1 MAKAP
6 VAGRVKT
13 RLCPPCT
20 PEAAARIA
28 AVALADTLDAAGAAP
43 AVRRTL
49 VVDGD
54 YVAPEGWAILRQ
66 RGSGLAERLAHAF
79 ADTALPGVP
88 TLLIG
93 MDTPQVTAHHLAAA
107 AILLTAGTRGAATD
121 PQPTVDAVLGPAT
134 DGGWWALGLRDPA
147 RAAVLREVPMSTS
160 DTGARTIAVLRGRGL
175 RVGFLA
181 ELRDVDTVAD
191 ALAVAA
197 LCPPGGRFAA
207 AVPRMV
213 PALALIHNTQPTRHS
228 LIS

>member
-134 DGGWWALGLRDPA
+134 DGGWSTETIADGPGARPRPA
-147 RAAVLREVPMSTS
+147 RR
-160 DTGARTIAVLRGRGL
+160 
-175 RVGFLA
+175 
-181 ELRDVDTVAD
+181 
-191 ALAVAA
+191 
-197 LCPPGGRFAA
+197 RFARRRSWA
-207 AVPRMV
+207 WITSIPTSVSNSRASACPSQASLVPL
-213 PALALIHNTQPTRHS
+213 P
-228 LIS
+228 